1 MANVRFLDQVAVN
14 SYANGTNNSTAYGAT
29 IPRII
34 LPGSAFTVSSNTSVT
49 TYRLTVVG
57 NLILE
62 TGPEIELPDGTV
74 TRANSYLWIEDTLS
88 NQGVIDISGVLEFG
102 ENSTFASATII

>member
-14 SYANGTNNSTAYGAT
+14 SYANGTNNSTAYGAI

-34 LPGSAFTVSSNTSVT
+34 LPGSAFTVSANTSVS
-49 TYRLTVVG
+49 TYILTVIG

-62 TGPEIELPDGTV
+62 QGPEIELPDGTV
-74 TRANSYLWIEDTLS
+74 TRANSYLWIEDTLN
-88 NQGVIDISGVLEFG
+88 NQGTIDVGGILEIG
-102 ENSTFASATII
+102 DCH